1 MLCHLKECIF
11 HYEQNFHRDM
21 NIKTMSVVALG
32 GKEKHIIGHG
42 RNQFYKV
49 TGDLA
54 KLCSVFGWKIINLH
68 I

>member
-1 MLCHLKECIF
+1 
-11 HYEQNFHRDM
+11 M
-21 NIKTMSVVALG
+21 NIKTISVIALG
-32 GKEKHIIGHG
+32 GKEEHIIGHG